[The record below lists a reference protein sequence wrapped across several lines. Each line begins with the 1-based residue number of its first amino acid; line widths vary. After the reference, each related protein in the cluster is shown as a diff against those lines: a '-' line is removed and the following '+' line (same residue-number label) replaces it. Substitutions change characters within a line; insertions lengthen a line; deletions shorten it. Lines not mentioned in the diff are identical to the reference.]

1 MLDKENFE
9 FLKSIEDNEKRAT
22 MLANIFFKDKKDKG
36 GFPYLGHLQFVSN
49 AFEDEDHK
57 VVGMLHDMIEDTVVS
72 KTILSELGFSDRV
85 VDAVVLLTRTGE
97 DYYEYIDNIVNSNNL
112 LAIDVKL
119 KDLEHNMDIARIVNP
134 TEKDYERL
142 EKYKKCYK
150 KLEKKR
156 KELC

>member
-36 GFPYLGHLQFVSN
+36 GFPYLGHLQFISN

-72 KTILSELGFSDRV
+72 KTILSELGFSDKV
-85 VDAVVLLTRTGE
+85 VDAVVLLTRTGD
-97 DYYEYIDNIVNSNNL
+97 DYYEYIDSIINSNNL

-119 KDLEHNMDIARIVNP
+119 KDLEHNMDIARISDP
-134 TEKDYERL
+134 TEEDYERL

-150 KLEKKR
+150 KLQKKR
-156 KELC
+156 NELC